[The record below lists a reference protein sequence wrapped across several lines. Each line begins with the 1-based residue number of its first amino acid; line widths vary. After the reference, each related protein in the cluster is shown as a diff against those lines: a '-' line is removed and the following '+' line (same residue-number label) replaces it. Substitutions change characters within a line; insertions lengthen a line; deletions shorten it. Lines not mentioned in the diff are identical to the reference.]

1 MIVEGT
7 ADHRL
12 DAALIVAGS
21 GLVTCL
27 LTGRVELAA
36 LAAPFALIALVGVRG
51 IANTPRVTASVLVE
65 HERSVEGDVIAGVVE
80 LAVSG
85 ARRRVEVCLE
95 HSDDLIPI
103 EPATSLRW
111 ALRTSPHSTHSIAF
125 ALRARRWGAHHIG
138 PLWVR
143 VLGPFGIMRWTSIAV
158 APVTVRV
165 LPEEATIRRE
175 LAPIRS
181 GPALGIHPSRAKGE
195 GLEYAGS
202 RPFAVGDR
210 LRNVNWRV
218 SARRGDL
225 WVDERHPDRNGD
237 VIVFLDTFADTRD
250 GERLGA
256 KRAVLAA
263 WAVASAQLRVR
274 DRVGVVSFGGYPSWI
289 TPSTGVRARALI
301 LDRLLTAD
309 SSWNEVDRPLRIVP
323 PSAIPARAL
332 VFVVTTLHDERIVGL
347 VSQLRRRADTVAVLS
362 IDTQDLLPPARRLS
376 ETVARTLWQLDRR
389 RRLDAISA
397 AGAAVATWPA
407 SAGVS
412 EAIEALAIALRAVRR
427 P

>member
-1 MIVEGT
+1 MIAEAA

-12 DAALIVAGS
+12 DAALIVAGA
-21 GLVTCL
+21 GLVACL
-27 LTGRVELAA
+27 LSGRVELAA
-36 LAAPFALIALVGVRG
+36 LAAPFALIALTGVRG
-51 IANTPRVTASVLVE
+51 IANTPQVTASVLVE
-65 HERSVEGDVIAGVVE
+65 HERSVEGDDIAGTVK

-85 ARRRVEVCLE
+85 GRRRVDVCLE
-95 HSDDLIPI
+95 HGDDLVPV
-103 EPATSLRW
+103 EPATALRW
-111 ALRTSPHSTHSIAF
+111 ELRTNPNTTHSIVF

-210 LRNVNWRV
+210 LRNINWRV

-237 VIVFLDTFADTRD
+237 VIIFLDTFADTRD

-332 VFVVTTLHDERIVGL
+332 VFVVTALHDERIVGL
-347 VSQLRRRADTVAVLS
+347 VSQLRRRADTIAVLS
-362 IDTQDLLPPARRLS
+362 IDTEDLLPPARRMS
-376 ETVARTLWQLDRR
+376 ETLARTLWQLDRR

-407 SAGVS
+407 TAGVG
-412 EAIEALAIALRAVRR
+412 EAIEALGLALRAVRR